1 MSNPEKTY
9 ARVSTGVAVL
19 AAGLIFL
26 PSLIEFDGMQGGYAL
41 LFVALMIAV
50 SAAVITCFFW
60 GRATML
66 DRFLTGRES
75 LAHWTYQ
82 PDEWQRYVEVELQEQ
97 TMENKWLW
105 LVVAGWCLFFGILF
119 CWLDRDAGWVVFLVM
134 VGLTVFLA
142 GVAYGV
148 PRLRYWQQRR
158 GPGEAWIAPTAVY
171 FDGVLVH
178 WNSWGTR
185 LEQVVWRDQEGAVP
199 ACLEF
204 QVSYP
209 ARTRHQRQTFR
220 LPIPQ
225 GREAEARVLLEHFT

>member
-1 MSNPEKTY
+1 MPNPEKIY
-9 ARVSTGVAVL
+9 ARVSAAVAVL

-26 PSLIEFDGMQGGYAL
+26 PGLLELDGMQGGYAL
-41 LFVALMIAV
+41 SFVALVIAV
-50 SAAVITCFFW
+50 SAAVITWFFW

-66 DRFLTGRES
+66 DRLVSGREV

-82 PDEWQRYVEVELQEQ
+82 SDEWQRYAEAELQEQ

-105 LVVAGWCLFFGILF
+105 LVIAGWCLFFGILF
-119 CWLDRDAGWVVFLVM
+119 WWLDPDAGGVVFLVM

-142 GVAYGV
+142 SVAFGV
-148 PRLRYWQQRR
+148 PRLRYWQQQR
-158 GPGEAWIAPTAVY
+158 GPGEAWVAPTAVY

-185 LEQVVWRDQEGAVP
+185 LEQVVWRDQEDGVP
-199 ACLEF
+199 ARLEF

-209 ARTRHQRQTFR
+209 ARTGRQTQTVR

-225 GREAEARVLLEHFT
+225 GREAEARVVLEHFM